1 MTNSDGYRLG
11 PEARVVLHRRAKGTY
26 AVAVVLDEGPYTLA
40 EAQGVADAQREA
52 CGGWVTKDRSAHLL
66 GVTPRTVDT
75 LRLNG
80 TLMWKSDRTG
90 RVMIDH
96 ASLQR
101 EIDRRASGE

>member
-11 PEARVVLHRRAKGTY
+11 PEARVVLHRRAHGAY

-40 EAQGVADAQREA
+40 EAQRVADTAREA
-52 CGGWVTKDRSAHLL
+52 CGGWVTKDRAAHML

-80 TLMWKSDRTG
+80 ALEWKSDRTG

-96 ASLQR
+96 ASLKR
-101 EIDRRASGE
+101 EIDRRAGGE